1 MSKRDILIVT
11 CALLLSNAMGGLDNT
26 IINTALPAII
36 SDLHGIELIGW
47 IVAVFLLG
55 TAVSTPLWS
64 KLGEHVGNKKSYQ
77 LAASLFVIGSFLQ
90 GMSTN
95 IVFLICARTIMG
107 IGNGGMISL
116 PYIIYARMY
125 QNPRKRMQVLGFV
138 SASYSMATIIGPL
151 VGGYIVDTFSWHWVF
166 YLNVPIGLI
175 SIIFVQ
181 IYYRMEKQARK
192 TSPVDYVGASLMTV
206 GLVALLAGIEMIG
219 STNWVMV
226 AIVVVFAIII
236 LAVMFHIENQVA
248 DPIIPSRLFK
258 NRPLMIDFVLFA
270 LIWGA
275 FIGFLIYAPMWAQGL
290 LATSALIGGATQIPG
305 SVTDFIGSG
314 VVAPMRRF
322 LTPQRVIAV
331 GIVTLIIS
339 FALLVFTGVKTPYW
353 VLLVAGA
360 FEGFGNGACFN
371 ELQIKVQQD
380 AETQDVPIA
389 TSFSFLI
396 RMLSQT
402 FTASVFGIILNHALR
417 NGVIASGG
425 RITMQ
430 MMNKLSDAT
439 NISSLPQTLIPAM
452 RNILFNG
459 LHNIMILA
467 LGLMVVSLV
476 INVWAQKL
484 EHDKYQMRQA
494 ARMAE
499 NE

>member
-1 MSKRDILIVT
+1 
-11 CALLLSNAMGGLDNT
+11 
-26 IINTALPAII
+26 
-36 SDLHGIELIGW
+36 
-47 IVAVFLLG
+47 
-55 TAVSTPLWS
+55 
-64 KLGEHVGNKKSYQ
+64 
-77 LAASLFVIGSFLQ
+77 
-90 GMSTN
+90 
-95 IVFLICARTIMG
+95 
-107 IGNGGMISL
+107 
-116 PYIIYARMY
+116 
-125 QNPRKRMQVLGFV
+125 
-138 SASYSMATIIGPL
+138 
-151 VGGYIVDTFSWHWVF
+151 
-166 YLNVPIGLI
+166 
-175 SIIFVQ
+175 
-181 IYYRMEKQARK
+181 
-192 TSPVDYVGASLMTV
+192 MTV

-219 STNWVMV
+219 STNWLIV